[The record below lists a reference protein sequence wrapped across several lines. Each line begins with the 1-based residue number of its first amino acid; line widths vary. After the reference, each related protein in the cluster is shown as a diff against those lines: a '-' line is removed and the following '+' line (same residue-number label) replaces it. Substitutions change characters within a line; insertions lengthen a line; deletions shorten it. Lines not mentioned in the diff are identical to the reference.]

1 MKKFLIGLVTGFI
14 LIGANAG
21 SSLVMNEIFPGL
33 QAEYQNQYIFRKWDD
48 PLMAMFW
55 IVPFINA
62 FVALYVWSICKR
74 VLKGDTY
81 VSRGFYFAFLYW
93 LVTIPGMVI
102 SYSSFQISEP
112 MVISWTA
119 GNLLQALFTGLIYA
133 RLFP

>member
-1 MKKFLIGLVTGFI
+1 
-14 LIGANAG
+14 
-21 SSLVMNEIFPGL
+21 MNQIFPGL

-48 PLMAMFW
+48 PLMSIFW

-102 SYSSFQISEP
+102 SYSSFQISEA